1 LIIPSTPPS
10 GLQYEV
16 DSEKPPVSD
25 IDLEACRFSS
35 GMAEVY
41 VGVNRNHIGHVAQ
54 VIGPVLD
61 LQFEAGQLP
70 EIYHAVRIT
79 SQGFDTPEP
88 LDVIAEVQQHLGEG
102 RVRAIAMEPSFSKVI
117 DLPGRPTSAA

>member
-1 LIIPSTPPS
+1 MPAVI
-10 GLQYEV
+10 
-16 DSEKPPVSD
+16 D
-25 IDLEACRFSS
+25 IDLEACRFPA
-35 GMAEVY
+35 GIAEVY
-41 VGVNRNHIGHVAQ
+41 VGVNRNHIGRVAQ

-61 LQFEAGQLP
+61 LQFEVGQLP

-102 RVRAIAMEPSFSKVI
+102 RVRDSRASFLHGWH
-117 DLPGRPTSAA
+117 D

>member
-1 LIIPSTPPS
+1 VRDVDESRDITFDP
-10 GLQYEV
+10 QYEV
-16 DSEKPPVSD
+16 DGEKPPVIE

-41 VGVNRNHIGHVAQ
+41 MGVNRNHIGHVAQ

-79 SQGFDTPEP
+79 RLRHSRT
-88 LDVIAEVQQHLGEG
+88 A
-102 RVRAIAMEPSFSKVI
+102 RCYR
-117 DLPGRPTSAA
+117 